1 MAQALTFQ
9 YTARDSRGNAIKGQL
24 EAVSADDAEQRLRQD
39 GFQSVQV
46 LDEQDSAPLFPRRIR
61 KQDIVYLS
69 SQLAIM
75 TQTGINLS
83 TALSGI
89 LQQEQNHSMR
99 VVLTDLKA
107 SVESGDDF
115 STGLARYPK
124 LFDKTFV
131 SLVKASEATGLLG
144 EMLESISTYLAKE
157 SESRSKVRA
166 ALAYPAVM
174 MLVALSVTIFLLT
187 FILPKFTP
195 LFESRGMKLPMPT
208 MIMMTVSHYLI
219 GYWYFWIIGT
229 VLAVVGFHLWPAHRA
244 GRKVLDWC
252 KISIPII
259 GPMCRKIT
267 ISRSIRTLGTM
278 ISSGVPML
286 EALQL
291 CSDVSGNYYYERL
304 WRQVMDQVASGNQ
317 ICSALAD
324 NPLFPSVLVQMISA
338 GEETGKLD
346 SVLVRVSGY
355 YDREVETSLKATTS
369 LIEPIMITI
378 MGVVVGGI
386 GMALMLPI
394 FSLSRAAG

>member
-1 MAQALTFQ
+1 MAATTFE
-9 YTARDSRGNAIKGQL
+9 YTARDSRGNSIKGQV
-24 EAVSADDAEQRLRQD
+24 EAVNADDAQQRLRQD
-39 GFQSVQV
+39 GLQNVQV
-46 LDEQDSAPLFPRRIR
+46 LDEQETAPLFPRRIR

-75 TQTGINLS
+75 AQTGINLS
-83 TALSGI
+83 TALGGI
-89 LQQEQNHSMR
+89 MQQEQNPTMR
-99 VVLTDLKA
+99 AMLGELRA
-107 SVESGDDF
+107 AVESGEDF
-115 STGLARYPK
+115 SAALARYPK
-124 LFDKTFV
+124 YFDKTFV

-144 EMLESISTYLAKE
+144 EMLESISTYLAKD

-174 MLVALSVTIFLLT
+174 MLVATCVTIFLLT

-195 LFESRGMKLPMPT
+195 LFESRGMQLPKPT
-208 MIMMTVSHYLI
+208 LIMMTLSHYLI
-219 GYWYFWIIGT
+219 NYWYLWLIG
-229 VLAVVGFHLWPAHRA
+229 AVSAIAGFIYGRKKEP
-244 GRKVLDWC
+244 GRKVIDWC
-252 KISIPII
+252 KISIPVV

-304 WRQVMDQVASGNQ
+304 WQKVMDQVASGNQ